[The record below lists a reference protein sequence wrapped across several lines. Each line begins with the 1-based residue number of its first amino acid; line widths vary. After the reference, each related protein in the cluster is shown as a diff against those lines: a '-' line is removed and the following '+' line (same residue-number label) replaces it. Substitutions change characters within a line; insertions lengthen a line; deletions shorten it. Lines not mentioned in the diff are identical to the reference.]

1 MSQPQFTVVDD
12 GRDNG
17 GEKCFLK
24 VDDDDLES
32 DNSVVVPIE
41 EEY

>member
-1 MSQPQFTVVDD
+1 MSQPQFTVIDD

-17 GEKCFLK
+17 GEQRFLK

-32 DNSVVVPIE
+32 DVSLAVPIE